1 MIFPNLY
8 LPLCLRYATAVFFT
22 AALRGPQPLRI
33 KKPGPEVTVENFSS
47 FLAWLSPDGDRAGE
61 EYELLRYKLCAYFG
75 NRRCS
80 VPDELADET
89 INRVILKRC
98 EVVIDNKWAYLYG
111 VARNVYR
118 EFLRKQPAHLDID
131 KVVLPSTQPEE
142 EPGFSRECLDKCL
155 DELPPQKKEL
165 VLQYFS
171 RTKTAKINLRRQIS
185 QTMEKSQ
192 TAVRMEVK
200 RIKDR
205 LKRCVQECMSE
216 GVT

>member
-1 MIFPNLY
+1 
-8 LPLCLRYATAVFFT
+8 LRT
-22 AALRGPQPLRI
+22 
-33 KKPGPEVTVENFSS
+33 KKPGPQVTIESFSS

-98 EVVIDNKWAYLYG
+98 EAVIDNKSAYLYG

-118 EFLRKQPAHLDID
+118 EFLRKQPAYLDID
-131 KVVLPSTQPEE
+131 KVVLPSTQPD
-142 EPGFSRECLDKCL
+142 EPSFSRECLDKCL

-185 QTMEKSQ
+185 ETMEKSQ
-192 TAVRMEVK
+192 TALRMQVM
-200 RIKDR
+200 RIKAG
-205 LKRCVQECMSE
+205 LKRCVQDCMSGE